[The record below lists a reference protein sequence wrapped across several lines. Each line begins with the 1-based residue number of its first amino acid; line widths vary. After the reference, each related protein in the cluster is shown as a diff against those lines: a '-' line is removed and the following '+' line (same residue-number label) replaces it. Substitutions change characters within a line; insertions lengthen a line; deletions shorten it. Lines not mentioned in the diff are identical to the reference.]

1 MKFSTETLMAYAD
14 GELDAATRTAIEAAM
29 AADPQVAQEVA
40 RHRAL
45 QAKLRAA
52 FGDVINQTVPQHLI
66 SAARTAPAGTHS
78 QVTDIAAARAAR
90 QGPDKR
96 RWSWPEWG
104 AIAASLMLGVIGG
117 RMALVNDSGD
127 AIVAENGRMI
137 ASGTLA
143 SALNTQPGGAATD
156 GAKVQIGAS
165 FRAKTGEY
173 CRTFNVNENAALA
186 GVACRDADEWRV
198 RALAQSEGIKG
209 SGGYRMANTVL
220 PPIIA
225 QAVQETIDGDA
236 LDADEEAAARAR
248 GWKK

>member
-1 MKFSTETLMAYAD
+1 MKFPTETLMAYAD
-14 GELDAATRTAIEAAM
+14 GELDAATRAAIEAEI
-29 AADPQVAQEVA
+29 AADPEVAQEVA

-45 QAKLRAA
+45 QAKLRIA
-52 FGDVINQTVPQHLI
+52 FGDVIHETVPQHLI
-66 SAARTAPAGTHS
+66 SAARTAPADTHA
-78 QVTDIAAARAAR
+78 QVTDIAAARTAR
-90 QGPDKR
+90 QAPDKR

-117 RMALVNDSGD
+117 RITLNDSAD

-165 FRAKTGEY
+165 FRAKNGEY
-173 CRTFNVNENAALA
+173 CRTFNVNEDAALA
-186 GVACRDADEWRV
+186 GLACHDADVWRV
-198 RALAQSEGIKG
+198 RALAQSENTTGT
-209 SGGYRMANTVL
+209 GGYRMAATTL
-220 PPIIA
+220 PPMIA
-225 QAVQETIDGDA
+225 QAVRETIEGEA

-248 GWKK
+248 GWQQ